1 MISMDAIT
9 HVLCTLILTLQ
20 VTTFAIILKHEKKI
34 VRLETDIYEDPKN
47 PLKKSIVG
55 RLAEIQR
62 RLECME
68 RKIEEVRDLVQQLQ
82 SRM

>member
-1 MISMDAIT
+1 MDAIT

-20 VTTFAIILKHEKKI
+20 VTTFAIILKHEKRI
-34 VRLETDIYEDPKN
+34 VRMESDIYEDPKN
-47 PLKKSIVG
+47 PMRVSIVG
-55 RLAEIQR
+55 RLREIQR

-82 SRM
+82 ART

>member
-1 MISMDAIT
+1 M
-9 HVLCTLILTLQ
+9 
-20 VTTFAIILKHEKKI
+20 ILKHEKKI

-68 RKIEEVRDLVQQLQ
+68 EKIEEVRDLVQQLQ